1 VEEIVTKVSEGIGIK
16 EILEKQADFFASNE
30 TLNLNFRLQQLKKLY
45 QALEDFEDQIYEA
58 LNADFKKSEFETYGT
73 EIALIQKEIKY
84 FLKDLPKLM
93 RPEKVKS
100 SIASF
105 PAKSY
110 LYREPFGLS
119 LIIGPWNYPLHLV
132 LLPLVGSIA
141 SGNCIVLKPSELT
154 QNTSKIIK
162 KIIEA
167 NYAKE
172 YITVIEGGRDI
183 TTELLSNKFDHIF
196 FTGSVKVGK
205 IIYEAAARNLT
216 PCVLELGGKSP
227 CIVDKDADLDLAARR
242 IVWGKLLNGGQT
254 CVAPDYLL
262 VHKQVKKQLLE
273 KLIFYISKFYGK
285 DPKNSPDFPRII
297 NQSNY
302 DRLKSLLI
310 PEKIILGGVTDA
322 NENYISP
329 TILDNISWDDAI
341 MQEEIFGPL
350 LPVLDFSDLDEIIHD
365 IKNRPKPLALYYFS
379 KNKTQQEKILRELP
393 AGGGCINDTLLQFGS
408 TSIPVGGVGNSG
420 IGAYH
425 GKQSFLTFSNTK
437 GIVKKKTKLDIPFR
451 YAPYKGKMKLL
462 KLIFK
467 L

>member
-1 VEEIVTKVSEGIGIK
+1 MEEIVTRASKGIEIK
-16 EILEKQADFFASNE
+16 EIIEKQAVFFASNK
-30 TLNLNFRLQQLKKLY
+30 TLELNFRLQQLRKLY
-45 QALEDFEDQIYEA
+45 KALEEFEDQIYKA
-58 LNADFKKSEFETYGT
+58 LNDDFKKSEFETYGT

-84 FLKDLPKLM
+84 FLRHLPKLI

-141 SGNCIVLKPSELT
+141 AGNCIVLKPSELT
-154 QNTSKIIK
+154 QNTSGIIK

-167 NYAKE
+167 NYPEE
-172 YITVIEGGRDI
+172 YITVLEGGREL

-205 IIYEAAARNLT
+205 IIYEAAAQNLT

-227 CIVDKDADLDLAARR
+227 CIVDKDADLDLAAKR

-262 VHKQVKKQLLE
+262 VHQQVKKQLIN
-273 KLIFYISKFYGK
+273 KLIFYINKFYGE
-285 DPKNSPDFPRII
+285 DPQKSPDFPRII
-297 NQSNY
+297 NQSNFN
-302 DRLKSLLI
+302 RLKSLLL
-310 PEKIILGGVTDA
+310 PEKIIFGGFTDA
-322 NENYISP
+322 KENYISP
-329 TILDNISWDDAI
+329 TILDNISWDDPI
-341 MQEEIFGPL
+341 MEEEIFGPL
-350 LPVLDFSDLDEIIHD
+350 LPVLEFSDLDEMIREL
-365 IKNRPKPLALYYFS
+365 KNRPKPLALYYFS
-379 KNKTQQEKILRELP
+379 KRKNKQEKILRELP

-420 IGAYH
+420 IGSYH
-425 GKQSFLTFSNTK
+425 GEQSFHTFSNTK
-437 GIVKKKTKLDIPFR
+437 GIVKKKTKLDIPIR

-467 L
+467 I

>member
-1 VEEIVTKVSEGIGIK
+1 
-16 EILEKQADFFASNE
+16 
-30 TLNLNFRLQQLKKLY
+30 
-45 QALEDFEDQIYEA
+45 
-58 LNADFKKSEFETYGT
+58 
-73 EIALIQKEIKY
+73 
-84 FLKDLPKLM
+84 
-93 RPEKVKS
+93 
-100 SIASF
+100 
-105 PAKSY
+105 
-110 LYREPFGLS
+110 
-119 LIIGPWNYPLHLV
+119 LHLV
-132 LLPLVGSIA
+132 LLPMVGSIA
-141 SGNCIVLKPSELT
+141 SGNCIMLKPSELT
-154 QNTSKIIK
+154 QNTSRVIRE
-162 KIIEA
+162 IIEA
-167 NYAKE
+167 TFPEE
-172 YITVIEGGRDI
+172 YIAVIEGGRE
-183 TTELLSNKFDHIF
+183 TTTALLSYNFDHIC

-205 IIYEAAARNLT
+205 IVYEAAAKNLI

-227 CIVDKDADLDLAARR
+227 CIVDKDADLELAARR
-242 IVWGKLLNGGQT
+242 IVWGKLVNGGQT

-262 VHKQVKKQLLE
+262 VHKEVKSILLG
-273 KLIFYISKFYGK
+273 KIIYYIKKFYGE
-285 DPKNSPDFPRII
+285 DPKKSPDFPRII
-297 NQSNY
+297 NRANFN
-302 DRLKSLLI
+302 RLKSLI
-310 PEKIILGGVTDA
+310 PDDKIIFGGETDA
-322 NENYISP
+322 EEYYISP
-329 TILDNISWDDAI
+329 TILDDITWDDEI